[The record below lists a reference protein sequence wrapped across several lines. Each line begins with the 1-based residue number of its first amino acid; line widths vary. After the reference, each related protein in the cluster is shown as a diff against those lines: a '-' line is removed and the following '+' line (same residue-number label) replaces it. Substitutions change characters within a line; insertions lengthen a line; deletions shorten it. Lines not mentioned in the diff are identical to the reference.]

1 MIALRM
7 EDIKAFTSGLFVGNT
22 FDHFLVRE
30 AVIVTYNTFTID
42 GHIRQGYY
50 SEEEL
55 EEKKLAGMSSWEGL
69 KPVCF
74 SLVKG
79 KRLPGSFQITL
90 QLPPDEVENIIRRE
104 LGGIRVEQIS
114 GLYLNIR
121 YEESILTCIT
131 GTSLSVFTMDKT
143 IEREWDEAVRRFLKQ
158 AGLVYSEDY

>member
-7 EDIKAFTSGLFVGNT
+7 EDLKAFTSGLFVGNT
-22 FDHFLVRE
+22 FDSFLVRE

-42 GHIRQGYY
+42 GHIKQGYY
-50 SEEEL
+50 SKEEL
-55 EEKKLAGMSSWEGL
+55 EEKQLGELSSWESV

-74 SLVKG
+74 SLIKG

-90 QLPPDEVENIIRRE
+90 QLQPSEVESIISGG
-104 LGGIRVEQIS
+104 LGGIRAEQIG

-131 GTSLSVFTMDKT
+131 GTSLNVFTMDKT
-143 IEREWDEAVRRFLKQ
+143 IEREWDEAVRHFLKQ
-158 AGLVYSEDY
+158 AGLVYMEDY